1 MISKIVIMLAGIIL
15 VLALWI
21 LLILRL
27 YKKQEL
33 RANILQEQLDIR
45 RQIERGNRADKIL
58 WEYHNV
64 TYLDNTYNIKVKNI
78 THKNKSL
85 QKQ

>member
-78 THKNKSL
+78 THENKSL

>member
-15 VLALWI
+15 ALVLWI

-64 TYLDNTYNIKVKNI
+64 TYLNNTYNIKVKNI

>member
-1 MISKIVIMLAGIIL
+1 MIDKIMIMFTGIIL
-15 VLALWI
+15 VLALWV

-64 TYLDNTYNIKVKNI
+64 TYLNNTYNIKVKNI

>member
-1 MISKIVIMLAGIIL
+1 MLAGIIL

-78 THKNKSL
+78 THENKSL